1 MIEGSGIILVP
12 LILGELLVANYFV
25 FITLTQVIL
34 MATIMKYT
42 RDTSKMSKS
51 LAPNLRRE
59 RRILDFQQCL

>member
-34 MATIMKYT
+34 MASIMKYA
-42 RDTSKMSKS
+42 RGASKMSKS
-51 LAPNLRRE
+51 LAPE
-59 RRILDFQQCL
+59 SKT